1 MPPCPWPL
9 RSATETTYEPFPPPP
24 AQAQTVGTGPGRTVR
39 LFSLNDYLGLST
51 HPQVCA
57 AAASA
62 ALAVGS
68 GPRSSALVGGYTTHH
83 RELESDLA
91 TLAGQG
97 EAGEQ

>member
-1 MPPCPWPL
+1 M
-9 RSATETTYEPFPPPP
+9 
-24 AQAQTVGTGPGRTVR
+24 GTGPGRTVR

-97 EAGEQ
+97 ETGEQ